1 MRLKSCRLFNSAYF
15 IKKNVVGNRD
25 LFIFPLSLFYPH
37 FQQRGVSTLYILCC
51 ERGMHYYY
59 YFFLLVTY
67 TYVYY
72 TCILYMYVCV
82 CVENIYTHTYSIYNI
97 WGDFLWKINHEHSW
111 CICKTTMYV
120 QYACKCC
127 PGVARVHLT
136 LSALGFLLT

>member
-1 MRLKSCRLFNSAYF
+1 MWWETGTFSFFLSPFSIHISN
-15 IKKNVVGNRD
+15 NVV
-25 LFIFPLSLFYPH
+25 FPL
-37 FQQRGVSTLYILCC
+37 YIFCVVNGEC
-51 ERGMHYYY
+51 IIIIF
-59 YFFLLVTY
+59 FFLLVTY